1 MAGRFLVPRQ
11 VPAGVERHF
20 GLMLTPNEAVPLAE
34 DLYDEMQRRLT
45 AAAGFPGL
53 SLLGAYTEMR
63 RDGVMLIVAHI
74 STADLGSRLSL
85 YEAKAISEI
94 LRRQYK
100 AFSRAIGMFS
110 GSPFVSMTFAIKPRG

>member
-20 GLMLTPNEAVPLAE
+20 GVLLTPNGVVPLAE
-34 DLYDEMQRRLT
+34 DLYDEMQRRID
-45 AAAGFPGL
+45 AAAGFRGL
-53 SLLGAYTEMR
+53 TLLGAYTETLPS
-63 RDGVMLIVAHI
+63 GVMLVVAHI
-74 STADLGSRLSL
+74 STADLKERLSL
-85 YEAKAISEI
+85 YEAKCIADI

-110 GSPFVSMTFAIKPRG
+110 RSPFITMTLALKPQG